1 MRRGNVYRKRNG
13 GIKKMRTSKR
23 LCDSTVTEVT
33 DYLIFMLKESDDV
46 YLIHDVLNHIV
57 QLKYF
62 SQKLDKD

>member
-1 MRRGNVYRKRNG
+1 MKN
-13 GIKKMRTSKR
+13 TKR
-23 LCDSTVTEVT
+23 LYDASVTEVT

>member
-1 MRRGNVYRKRNG
+1 MK
-13 GIKKMRTSKR
+13 TSKR

-62 SQKLDKD
+62 SQNLDKE

>member
-1 MRRGNVYRKRNG
+1 MKNN
-13 GIKKMRTSKR
+13 KR
-23 LCDSTVTEVT
+23 LCDATVTEVT

-62 SQKLDKD
+62 FTKA

>member
-1 MRRGNVYRKRNG
+1 MKN
-13 GIKKMRTSKR
+13 TKR
-23 LCDSTVTEVT
+23 LCDASVMEVT

>member
-1 MRRGNVYRKRNG
+1 MK
-13 GIKKMRTSKR
+13 TSKR

-33 DYLIFMLKESDDV
+33 DYLIFMLKESDDI